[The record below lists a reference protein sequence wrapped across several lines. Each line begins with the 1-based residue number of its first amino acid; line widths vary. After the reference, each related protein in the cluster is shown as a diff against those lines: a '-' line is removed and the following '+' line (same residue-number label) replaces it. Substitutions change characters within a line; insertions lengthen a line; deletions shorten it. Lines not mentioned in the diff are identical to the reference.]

1 MGQPS
6 RRAADYAVLL
16 ILQTATASFLIWI
29 ILPIFRRI
37 VSRLGEPQDIQLSVE
52 IAIIGG
58 AGVLQCCYWI
68 RLRWIPVYAPF
79 QSVVVGHLLLFA
91 SRASFFF
98 GGALFSVIFFRH
110 VPELDAIPP
119 LGQTLGRALALM
131 AILFSLFCY
140 SLELERLGRAF
151 EAPPRNDP

>member
-6 RRAADYAVLL
+6 RRAAAYAVLL
-16 ILQTATASFLIWI
+16 ILQTATATFLIWT

-37 VSRLGEPQDIQLSVE
+37 VSRLGEPRDLDLSLE

-58 AGVLQCCYWI
+58 AVVLQCCYWT
-68 RLRWIPVYAPF
+68 RLRWIPVCAPF

-91 SRASFFF
+91 SRVSFFF

-110 VPELDAIPP
+110 APELDAFPL
-119 LGQTLGRALALM
+119 LGQILGRALAVSKSGIGGPDLRSRQKIP
-131 AILFSLFCY
+131 ASTI
-140 SLELERLGRAF
+140 RRT
-151 EAPPRNDP
+151 PK